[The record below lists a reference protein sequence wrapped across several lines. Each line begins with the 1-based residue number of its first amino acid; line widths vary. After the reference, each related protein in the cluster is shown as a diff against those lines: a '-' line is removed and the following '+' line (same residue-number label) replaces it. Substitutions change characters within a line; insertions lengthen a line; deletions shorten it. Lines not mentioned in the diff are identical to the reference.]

1 MKLYEITTE
10 YRQALAVLND
20 ADLTDLSPDEQQD
33 LIQNTLEVFED
44 QFQTKALAI
53 GAFIANLELE
63 AEALKVMEQRIQ
75 KRRKSNE
82 NKAEWLKDYLHVN
95 MEVMKLVDIKDNQIR
110 LSIRK
115 NPPKVVI
122 DNDMLLPDD
131 FKEKQI
137 TVLIRKNLI
146 ADAIRQGQSVP
157 GAYLQNG
164 TRLQIH

>member
-10 YRQALAVLND
+10 YRQAMAVLND

-33 LIQNTLEVFED
+33 LINDTLEVFDD

-63 AEALKVMEQRIQ
+63 AEALKVMEQRVQ
-75 KRRKSNE
+75 QRRKSNE
-82 NKAEWLKDYLHVN
+82 RKAEWLRDYLHVN
-95 MEVMKLVDIKDNQIR
+95 MEIMKLNDIKDNQIR

-122 DNDMLLPDD
+122 ANDLLLPDD

>member
-1 MKLYEITTE
+1 
-10 YRQALAVLND
+10 
-20 ADLTDLSPDEQQD
+20 
-33 LIQNTLEVFED
+33 
-44 QFQTKALAI
+44 
-53 GAFIANLELE
+53 
-63 AEALKVMEQRIQ
+63 MEQRVQ
-75 KRRKSNE
+75 QRRKSNE
-82 NKAEWLKDYLHVN
+82 RKAEWLRDYLHVN

-122 DNDMLLPDD
+122 ANDLLLPDD